1 MLAVFSTIG
10 LEYNLQALEGSCKS
24 LVALVWVFR
33 CISQHHGLGSIM
45 MVFVTTPLFDGKVRY
60 MD

>member
-1 MLAVFSTIG
+1 M
-10 LEYNLQALEGSCKS
+10 QALEGSCKS

-33 CISQHHGLGSIM
+33 YISQHHGLGSIM
-45 MVFVTTPLFDGKVRY
+45 MVFVTTPLFDGKVGY

>member
-1 MLAVFSTIG
+1 M
-10 LEYNLQALEGSCKS
+10 QALEDSCKS

-33 CISQHHGLGSIM
+33 YISQRHGLGIIM
-45 MVFVTTPLFDGKVRY
+45 MVFVTTPLFDGKVGY